1 MVKIKIIIHDGITIN
16 VLSDGMANVEIVD
29 IDSDYEDY
37 DALCAYE
44 ANLLND
50 SSLSELPFTAAHFG
64 EEGSD

>member
-44 ANLLND
+44 ANLLHD
-50 SSLSELPFTAAHFG
+50 RSLSELPFTVAHFE